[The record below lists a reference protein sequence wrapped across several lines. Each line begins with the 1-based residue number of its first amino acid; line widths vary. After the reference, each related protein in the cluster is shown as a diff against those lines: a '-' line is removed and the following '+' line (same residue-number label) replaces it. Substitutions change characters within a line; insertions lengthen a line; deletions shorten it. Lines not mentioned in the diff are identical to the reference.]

1 MRIAGMAVGS
11 RPWARVT
18 GGLVLV
24 LVLAACGSS
33 TSSAS
38 SPAASG
44 RSSTPAKVTSTGSMT
59 SAGLVAQLK
68 AGATSVTS
76 AHLSMSTTAGG
87 QSVLAV
93 EADEI
98 LVDGRLTAMS
108 LKEKV
113 GSIHVSILMVDG
125 AVFVK
130 LPSSENK
137 SGKLWAKATTRSTNP
152 VLKELASSISSI
164 QEGASLTQYEAFA
177 GAASHFRTIAVE
189 KVNGASAT
197 HYSMM
202 VDVTKVQGAAMNE
215 AMKKSLAQTG
225 ITKIPVDLWVDEQGR
240 TVKVA
245 ERFKVQG
252 QALSVDIGLTRINEP
267 VTIVAPPASEV
278 LADSDVSTT

>member
-1 MRIAGMAVGS
+1 MRGPGTGVGS

-33 TSSAS
+33 TNSVS
-38 SPAASG
+38 SPAGGG
-44 RSSTPAKVTSTGSMT
+44 RSGTPAKATSTGPMT
-59 SAGLVAQLK
+59 PAGLVAQLK
-68 AGATSVTS
+68 AGAIGVTS

-87 QSVLAV
+87 QSVVAM

-98 LVDGRLTAMS
+98 LADGRLTAMS

-113 GSIHVSILMVDG
+113 GSVHVSILMVDG

-130 LPSSENK
+130 LPGSESK
-137 SGKLWAKATTRSTNP
+137 GGKLWARATTRSTNP
-152 VLKELASSISSI
+152 ALKELASSISSI
-164 QEGASLTQYEAFA
+164 QEGSSLTQYEAFA
-177 GAASHFRTIAVE
+177 GAASRFRTIAVE
-189 KVNGASAT
+189 KVNGVSAA

-245 ERFKVQG
+245 ERFQVQG
-252 QALSVDIGLTRINEP
+252 QALSVDIRLTRINKP
-267 VTIVAPPASEV
+267 VTIVAPPASQV
-278 LADSDVSTT
+278 MADGEMLTS